1 MKNNKQSV
9 LSTLTLILQLGITM
23 LVPIVA
29 LTIFGAYLG
38 RRFDAMW
45 IPVLFFCLGALGG
58 AQGAWRIIKGVIRDW
73 SIDPTSRQS
82 LRQEK
87 EKQSESIKEDE

>member
-1 MKNNKQSV
+1 MNKNRQSV

-23 LVPIVA
+23 IVPIVA
-29 LTIFGAYLG
+29 LTLLGAYLG

-45 IPVLFFCLGALGG
+45 IPVLLFAMGALGG
-58 AQGAWRIIKGVIRDW
+58 AQGAWRIIKGVIKDW
-73 SIDPTSRQS
+73 SVDPTSAQG

-87 EKQSESIKEDE
+87 EKQSESTKENE